1 MSDLYFPRS
10 LKPVVSK
17 GYSMTRRNNVWS
29 VDLAGGGVRQGRDTY
44 YDVFPVSVTL
54 ITSAMG
60 RQAFL
65 SFLEKVDGGA
75 SSFWMAHD
83 FGMGIE
89 DYQVTITSTIAE
101 STEDGINWTIT
112 FTATAE
118 KSPFQDLENQCLI
131 NNLPDLYGCY
141 GDCLGSFLKI
151 YANYETTFPR
161 ICSNEGPAGY
171 PPINLLASA
180 LDSRIVYEGPQV
192 YHINRN
198 GNLVPSAANEWPL
211 TFIDGVAVGRVPPE
225 GGSINYQI
233 GGLGI
238 GWVHTFNR
246 IPLTSTE
253 DSVYQGNLAGTV
265 TPTAENNSHF
275 LYAKSLGDSVIDVG
289 ETYTA
294 TVILKANGIQF
305 IQVYWNAGR
314 AGISSHYSN
323 FDLINKAV
331 SGTATSAFIT
341 EISDGWVLCSTTTIA
356 TGDGSGLSSMSVASI
371 PSMTSTRLPSYASD
385 GASSFSVAS
394 AQVEKK
400 PFATSPIVT
409 DASPSARQAASAK
422 VVMSGA
428 ASIDI
433 TYSDGTVVNVQAV
446 DDYAAIP
453 QADSSWGS
461 KYITRID
468 FNVDG

>member
-1 MSDLYFPRS
+1 MSEVYFPRS

-44 YDVFPVSVTL
+44 YDVFPISVTL
-54 ITSAMG
+54 ITSALG

-141 GDCLGSFLKI
+141 GDGLGSFLKI

-161 ICSNEGPAGY
+161 IWSNEGPAGY
-171 PPINLLASA
+171 PQINLLAST
-180 LDSRIVYEGPQV
+180 LDSRIVYDGPQV
-192 YHINRN
+192 YYINRN
-198 GNLVPSAANEWPL
+198 GNLVQSAANEWPL

-225 GGSINYQI
+225 VSVTNRFLYSSNFSSSNWKK
-233 GGLGI
+233 GLVSVSVSETG
-238 GWVHTFNR
+238 V
-246 IPLTSTE
+246 LTA
-253 DSVYQGNLAGTV
+253 AGTYDV
-265 TPTAENNSHF
+265 TATATSGNHLINQT
-275 LYAKSLGDSVIDVG
+275 IDVSVG
-289 ETYTA
+289 VGDKVTFSFFA
-294 TVILKANGIQF
+294 KANGYDF
-305 IQVYWNAGR
+305 IRIYVRELPTVLGSAVVDLRDGSIYSGPGGTDVTDVGGGWFR
-314 AGISSHYSN
+314 ISETITATEDKTMSIRMDAWIYSN
-323 FDLINKAV
+323 GVTGSF
-331 SGTATSAFIT
+331 
-341 EISDGWVLCSTTTIA
+341 
-356 TGDGSGLSSMSVASI
+356 TGDGVSGVKLSAA
-371 PSMTSTRLPSYASD
+371 T
-385 GASSFSVAS
+385 
-394 AQVEKK
+394 VEVNQNT
-400 PFATSPIVT
+400 TSPVIT
-409 DASPSARQAASAK
+409 DAAVVTRTAASAK

-428 ASIDI
+428 ASINI
-433 TYSDGTVVNVQAV
+433 TYSDGSTVNVPAV
-446 DDYAAIP
+446 DNFAVIP
-453 QADSSWGS
+453 QADSAWGS

>member
-44 YDVFPVSVTL
+44 YDVFPISVTL
-54 ITSAMG
+54 ITSALG

-118 KSPFQDLENQCLI
+118 KSPFQNLENQCLI

-161 ICSNEGPAGY
+161 IWSNEGPAGY
-171 PPINLLASA
+171 PPINMLAST
-180 LDSRIVYEGPQV
+180 LDSRIVYDGPQV
-192 YHINRN
+192 YYINRN
-198 GNLVPSAANEWPL
+198 GNLVQSAANEWPL

-225 GGSINYQI
+225 VAAENIIIESSDITDASWFKQRTTSSYDGSLASSFAITPNEDTGVHTVNQTVSAQILEGEKYTFSVFFKANGYDFARLRAANQDTTHISSAIVDLTSGTIVDGKAYSTITSI
-233 GGLGI
+233 GG
-238 GWVHTFNR
+238 GWYR
-246 IPLTSTE
+246 ATE
-253 DSVYQGNLAGTV
+253 TITTPSGGFSGLNLAVWVYQ
-265 TPTAENNSHF
+265 
-275 LYAKSLGDSVIDVG
+275 
-289 ETYTA
+289 TA
-294 TVILKANGIQF
+294 TVSSF
-305 IQVYWNAGR
+305 AGD
-314 AGISSHYSN
+314 G
-323 FDLINKAV
+323 V
-331 SGTATSAFIT
+331 SGIIVSAPQI
-341 EISDGWVLCSTTTIA
+341 
-356 TGDGSGLSSMSVASI
+356 
-371 PSMTSTRLPSYASD
+371 
-385 GASSFSVAS
+385 
-394 AQVEKK
+394 EKGEF
-400 PFATSPIVT
+400 PTSPIITEASQVT
-409 DASPSARQAASAK
+409 RTSTSAK
-422 VVMSGA
+422 VAMNGA
-428 ASIDI
+428 TSIDI
-433 TYSDGTVVNVQAV
+433 TYSDGSTVNVPAV
-446 DDYAAIP
+446 DNYATIP
-453 QADSSWGS
+453 QADSAWGS

>member
-1 MSDLYFPRS
+1 MSLRPI
-10 LKPVVSK
+10 VSK
-17 GYSMTRRNNVWS
+17 GYSQTRGSNIWHTEVQ
-29 VDLAGGGVRQGRDTY
+29 GGVPRQGRDTY
-44 YDVFPVSVTL
+44 FEPVPISVTL
-54 ITSAMG
+54 VVSSLG
-60 RQAFL
+60 RQAFY
-65 SFLEKVDGGA
+65 SFLNNIDGGA
-75 SSFWMAHD
+75 SSFIMPHD
-83 FGMGIE
+83 TGLGIE
-89 DYQVTITSTIAE
+89 DHQVLITSDISD
-101 STEDGINWTIT
+101 STDDGKNWVIT

-118 KSPFQDLENQCLI
+118 RTAIQEDTCLTK
-131 NNLPDLYGCY
+131 NLPDLYGCY

-161 ICSNEGPAGY
+161 IWSNEGPAGY
-171 PPINLLASA
+171 PPINLLAST
-180 LDSRIVYEGPQV
+180 LDSRIVYDGPQV
-192 YHINRN
+192 YYINRN

-233 GGLGI
+233 GGLGT
-238 GWVHTFNR
+238 GWVSTFNR

-253 DSVYQGNLAGTV
+253 DSVYHGNLAGIV

-305 IQVYWNAGR
+305 IQVYWNAGS

-331 SGTATSAFIT
+331 SGAATSAFIT
-341 EISDGWVLCSTTTIA
+341 EISDGWVLCSTTTTA
-356 TGDGSGLSSMSVASI
+356 TGDGSALSPIAVASI

-409 DASPSARQAASAK
+409 DASPSARPMASAK
-422 VVMSGA
+422 VAMNGA
-428 ASIDI
+428 TSIDI
-433 TYSDGTVVNVQAV
+433 TYSDGSVVNVPSV
-446 DDYAAIP
+446 GGYASIP
-453 QADSSWGS
+453 QADSAWGS

>member
-1 MSDLYFPRS
+1 MSSLKFPAS

-65 SFLEKVDGGA
+65 AFLEKVDGGA

-161 ICSNEGPAGY
+161 IWSNEGPAGY
-171 PPINLLASA
+171 PPINLLAST
-180 LDSRIVYEGPQV
+180 LDSRIIYDGPQI
-192 YHINRN
+192 YYINRN
-198 GNLVPSAANEWPL
+198 GNLVQSAANEWPL

-225 GGSINYQI
+225 VSVTNRFLYSSNFSSSNWNK
-233 GGLGI
+233 GLVSVSVSETG
-238 GWVHTFNR
+238 V
-246 IPLTSTE
+246 LTA
-253 DSVYQGNLAGTV
+253 AGTYDV
-265 TPTAENNSHF
+265 TATATRGNHLINQT
-275 LYAKSLGDSVIDVG
+275 IDVSVG
-289 ETYTA
+289 VGDKVTFSFFA
-294 TVILKANGIQF
+294 KANGYNF
-305 IQVYWNAGR
+305 IRIHVRELPTVLGSAVVDLRDGSIYSGPGGTDVTDVGGGWFR
-314 AGISSHYSN
+314 ISET
-323 FDLINKAV
+323 I
-331 SGTATSAFIT
+331 TATEDKTMSIRMDAWIY
-341 EISDGWVLCSTTTIA
+341 SDGVTGSF
-356 TGDGSGLSSMSVASI
+356 TGDGVSGVKLSAA
-371 PSMTSTRLPSYASD
+371 T
-385 GASSFSVAS
+385 
-394 AQVEKK
+394 VEVNKNT
-400 PFATSPIVT
+400 TSPVIT
-409 DASPSARQAASAK
+409 DAVVVTRTAASAK

-433 TYSDGTVVNVQAV
+433 TYSDGSVINVLAV
-446 DDYAAIP
+446 DGYAPIP
-453 QADSSWGS
+453 QADSAWGS